1 VDEFCRVA
9 PQGDRRREPLLRG
22 TAELVRHDLT
32 WEDHLPADVKVDR
45 RAARAPKDGFDRQTL
60 RAVASLSDLV
70 VVTAG
75 ASVAALLL
83 RGNFWTAVG
92 VVGLLYH
99 AVSTA
104 LLGSAP
110 AAWIIDLY
118 LSANARGQHGD
129 AMSAFRRMAMQSDTS
144 TPEGHRAE

>member
-1 VDEFCRVA
+1 M
-9 PQGDRRREPLLRG
+9 
-22 TAELVRHDLT
+22 
-32 WEDHLPADVKVDR
+32 DR